1 MKKIYLFFAFVIA
14 LAISSKADYYI
25 VGDFTDN
32 SWKPNVAQYTLT
44 YESDGVYSTVANFKV
59 GANGFTLLGKLDEKW
74 ENINERYQLDPYDP
88 SLGNRSTEMLTDK
101 EILIKPGSANIFCN
115 YVPAGYYKIIFNTN
129 NMTLKFETIESTDYV
144 YVAGGFAK
152 NWLTQ
157 DPFVAAP
164 ETSKGS
170 RIYKWYIDCENA
182 NDELKIST
190 KLSQKVNE
198 WSGEESFNAGV
209 FALGGKETNGKPIFT
224 TKNDGDWDKNLK
236 LTSKGRYYFT
246 LDLNKNELTIENSYQ
261 LHTWVVDGAPNGVL
275 NSLGN
280 KKFDRIDANTCVL
293 SFESPIEL
301 ASDEEFLLKGYDY
314 FKGSTDAANSWTLKA
329 NDGGNIFIKA
339 GEYYNAVV
347 NDAADVTLKFN
358 TYAETTTGLDAVV
371 NSAAD
376 YVKVNAT
383 LYGHYFDGT
392 YLYASTTENNSSKKN
407 TANEG
412 DKGKGWSDKEENFT
426 QNDWVVIEG
435 LSADFEGK
443 EIAAGSIVELKA
455 NDAYPVVKFVAS
467 VTPADGKTLTANT
480 YRVANFNIGKDVN
493 AVKYVW
499 LVAPQAGEYCH
510 VTGYVA
516 AADGGKVTLKSAAS
530 SEDVKIGETTITVEP
545 VEMTVNY
552 SGEVTTGKWF
562 SFTGIVVKN
571 GETLELNALSAED
584 VSTGVESVETA
595 NATVFAANGTINV
608 SSNAE
613 ASIEVYTANG
623 QMVRAINADNA
634 SIAVA
639 PGFYLVKVGSQ
650 VSKVIVK

>member
-1 MKKIYLFFAFVIA
+1 MKKIYLFLAFVIA
-14 LAISSKADYYI
+14 LAISAKADYYI
-25 VGDFTDN
+25 VGEFTDN
-32 SWKPNVAQYTLT
+32 NYNPSVAQYTLT

-59 GANGFTLLGKLDEKW
+59 GGNGVTLL
-74 ENINERYQLDPYDP
+74 ENLGQNWGEVTRYQLADDKMYASID
-88 SLGNRSTEMLTDK
+88 TEMSITSFK
-101 EILIKPGSANIFCN
+101 GYNIFCDN
-115 YVPAGYYKIIFNTN
+115 VPKGYYKIIFNKN
-129 NMTLKFETIESTDYV
+129 NMTLKFETIERTDYV

-170 RIYKWYIDCENA
+170 RIYKWYIDCVNA

-190 KLSQKVNE
+190 TLSQKIGVWYGSE
-198 WSGEESFNAGV
+198 KDGAGFNDGL
-209 FALGGKETNGKPIFT
+209 FKLGGLSTNGKNISPIQEND
-224 TKNDGDWDKNLK
+224 NDGNFK

-246 LDLNKNELTIENSYQ
+246 LDLNKNELTVENSYM
-261 LHTWVVDGAPNGVL
+261 LHTWVEGGVL

-280 KKFDRIDANTCVL
+280 KKFDRIDENTCEL
-293 SFESPIEL
+293 RFESPIEL
-301 ASDEEFLLKGYDY
+301 KSDEAFLLKGYDY
-314 FKGSTDAANSWTLKA
+314 FRGSTEAANSWTLA
-329 NDGGNIFIKA
+329 TSGNDISLKA
-339 GEYYNAVV
+339 GKYYNAVV
-347 NDAADVTLKFN
+347 NDAAAEKPSLKFN

-412 DKGKGWSDKEENFT
+412 DKGKGWSDDESKFT
-426 QNDWVVIEG
+426 QNDWVAIKG
-435 LSADFEGK
+435 LSADFVGK
-443 EIAAGSIVELKA
+443 EIAAGGIVELKENA
-455 NDAYPVVKFVAS
+455 AYPVVKFVAA
-467 VTPADGKTLTANT
+467 VTPADGKTLAANT

-510 VTGYVA
+510 VRGYVA
-516 AADGGKVTLKSAAS
+516 AAADGKVTLKSAKES
-530 SEDVKIGETTITVEP
+530 STATIGETQITVDP

-552 SGEVTTGKWF
+552 SGAVTTGKWF

-608 SSNAE
+608 SSE
-613 ASIEVYTANG
+613 AQAAIEVYTANG
-623 QMVRAINADNA
+623 QMVSAINTDNA

>member
-1 MKKIYLFFAFVIA
+1 MKKFYLFLSFVIA
-14 LAISSKADYYI
+14 LAISAKADYYI

-59 GANGFTLLGKLDEKW
+59 GANGFTLIGKLDDKW
-74 ENINERYQLDPYDP
+74 ENVTPRYQLDPYDP
-88 SLGNRSTEMLTDK
+88 SLVESSTEMLTDK
-101 EILIKPGSANIFCN
+101 EILMKEGSANIFCN
-115 YVPAGYYKIIFNTN
+115 NVPAGYYKIIFNTN
-129 NMTLKFETIESTDYV
+129 NMTLKFETIERTDYV

-164 ETSKGS
+164 ETSKDS

-246 LDLNKNELTIENSYQ
+246 LDLNENKLTVENSYQ
-261 LHTWVVDGAPNGVL
+261 LHTWVVGGAL

-280 KKFDRIDANTCVL
+280 KKFDRIDANTCEL
-293 SFESPIEL
+293 TFESPIEL

-314 FKGSTDAANSWTLKA
+314 FKGSTDAANSWTLKP
-329 NDGGNIFIKA
+329 NDGDDISLKA
-339 GEYYNAVV
+339 GKYYNAVV

-358 TYAETTTGLDAVV
+358 TYAKTTTGLDALL
-371 NSAAD
+371 SKSAD
-376 YVKVNAT
+376 YVEI
-383 LYGHYFDGT
+383 GT
-392 YLYASTTENNSSKKN
+392 DIYVQAHHENYYLAYTTESSTYVAPN
-407 TANEG
+407 ANQDTKYYG
-412 DKGKGWSDKEENFT
+412 DDPAKFAKR
-426 QNDWVVIEG
+426 DWVKIYAPGESDLV
-435 LSADFEGK
+435 GK
-443 EIAAGSIVELKA
+443 NIAAGTIIEVATGKA
-455 NDAYPVVKFVAS
+455 VKWGTVGSEATSF
-467 VTPADGKTLTANT
+467 TPNL
-480 YRVANFNIGKDVN
+480 YRPLNFNATETDKDVM
-493 AVKYVW
+493 YIFQ
-499 LVAPQAGEYCH
+499 PQE
-510 VTGYVA
+510 
-516 AADGGKVTLKSAAS
+516 
-530 SEDVKIGETTITVEP
+530 
-545 VEMTVNY
+545 
-552 SGEVTTGKWF
+552 GEVLQVRGKFAKVGDNEYLTDAKEEHKVALLGFTKSKMTEGQWYTLDGHVCDGAVYYTGF
-562 SFTGIVVKN
+562 
-571 GETLELNALSAED
+571 ETA
-584 VSTGVESVETA
+584 TGVESVETA

-608 SSNAE
+608 SSE
-613 ASIEVYTANG
+613 AQAAIEVYTANG

-639 PGFYLVKVGSQ
+639 PGFYLVKVGNQ

>member
-1 MKKIYLFFAFVIA
+1 MKKIYLFLAFVIA
-14 LAISSKADYYI
+14 LAISAKADYYI
-25 VGDFTDN
+25 VGEFTDN
-32 SWKPNVAQYTLT
+32 NYNPSVAQYTLT

-59 GANGFTLLGKLDEKW
+59 GGNGFTLL
-74 ENINERYQLDPYDP
+74 ENLGQNWGEVTRYQLADDKMYASID
-88 SLGNRSTEMLTDK
+88 TEMSITSFK
-101 EILIKPGSANIFCN
+101 GYNIFCDN
-115 YVPAGYYKIIFNTN
+115 VPKGYYKIIFNKN
-129 NMTLKFETIESTDYV
+129 NMTLKFETIERTDYV

-170 RIYKWYIDCENA
+170 RIYKWYIDCVNA

-190 KLSQKVNE
+190 TLSQKKGVWYGSE
-198 WSGEESFNAGV
+198 KDGAGFNDGL
-209 FALGGKETNGKPIFT
+209 FKLGGLSTNGKNISPIQENE
-224 TKNDGDWDKNLK
+224 NDGNFK

-246 LDLNKNELTIENSYQ
+246 LDLNKNELTVENSYM
-261 LHTWVVDGAPNGVL
+261 LHTWVEGGVL

-280 KKFDRIDANTCVL
+280 KKFDRIDENTCEL
-293 SFESPIEL
+293 RFESPIEL
-301 ASDEEFLLKGYDY
+301 KSDEAFLLKGYDY
-314 FKGSTDAANSWTLKA
+314 FRGSTEAANSWTLA
-329 NDGGNIFIKA
+329 TSGNDISLKA
-339 GEYYNAVV
+339 GKYYNAVV
-347 NDAADVTLKFN
+347 NDAAAEKPSLKFN

-412 DKGKGWSDKEENFT
+412 DKGKGWSDDESKFT
-426 QNDWVVIEG
+426 QNDWVAIKG
-435 LSADFEGK
+435 LSADFVGK
-443 EIAAGSIVELKA
+443 EIAAGGIVELKENA
-455 NDAYPVVKFVAS
+455 AYPVVKFVAA
-467 VTPADGKTLTANT
+467 VTPADGKTLAANT

-571 GETLELNALSAED
+571 GETLELNALSA
-584 VSTGVESVETA
+584 
-595 NATVFAANGTINV
+595 
-608 SSNAE
+608 
-613 ASIEVYTANG
+613 
-623 QMVRAINADNA
+623 
-634 SIAVA
+634 
-639 PGFYLVKVGSQ
+639 
-650 VSKVIVK
+650 

>member
-59 GANGFTLLGKLDEKW
+59 GANGFTLIGKLDDKW
-74 ENINERYQLDPYDP
+74 ENVTPRYQLDPYDP
-88 SLGNRSTEMLTDK
+88 SLVESSTEMLTDK
-101 EILIKPGSANIFCN
+101 EILMKEGSANIFCN
-115 YVPAGYYKIIFNTN
+115 NVPAGYYKIIFNTN

-246 LDLNKNELTIENSYQ
+246 LDLNENKLTVENSYQ
-261 LHTWVVDGAPNGVL
+261 LHTWVVGGAL

-280 KKFDRIDANTCVL
+280 KKFDRIDENTCEL
-293 SFESPIEL
+293 RFESPIEL
-301 ASDEEFLLKGYDY
+301 KSDEAFLLKGYDY
-314 FKGSTDAANSWTLKA
+314 FRGSTEAANSWTLA
-329 NDGGNIFIKA
+329 TSGNDISLKA
-339 GEYYNAVV
+339 GKYYNAVV
-347 NDAADVTLKFN
+347 NDAAAEKPSLKFN

-412 DKGKGWSDKEENFT
+412 DKGKGWSDDESKFT
-426 QNDWVVIEG
+426 QNDWVAIEG
-435 LSADFEGK
+435 LSTDFVGK
-443 EIAAGSIVELKA
+443 EIAAGGIVELKENAA
-455 NDAYPVVKFVAS
+455 NPVVKFVAA
-467 VTPADGKTLTANT
+467 VTPASGKTLAANT

-510 VTGYVA
+510 VRGYVA
-516 AADGGKVTLKSAAS
+516 AAADGKVTLKSAKES
-530 SEDVKIGETTITVEP
+530 STATIGETQITVDP

-552 SGEVTTGKWF
+552 SGAVTTGKWF